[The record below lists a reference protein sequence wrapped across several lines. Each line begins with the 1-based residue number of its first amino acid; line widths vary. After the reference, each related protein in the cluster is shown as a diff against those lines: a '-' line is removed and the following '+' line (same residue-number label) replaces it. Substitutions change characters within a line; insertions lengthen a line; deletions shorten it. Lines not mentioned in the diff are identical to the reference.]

1 MVSEK
6 TPATTPDAGPVDGA
20 APDPRRWKALV
31 LLCAATLSTSLSNGS
46 IVFVAAPSMAKDL
59 ALTPSGLSW
68 VMNAYLLSFGGLLL
82 LGGRAADLLGR
93 RRMFMIGGALLA
105 GSSLLCGLAGSGG
118 VLIAARTLEG
128 LAAAVI
134 TPTVLSLITTL
145 FREGPE
151 RNKALGVWSAVAGIG
166 GTTGA
171 LLSGPITVHLG
182 WSWIF
187 FVNVPLVALVVALSP
202 LVLRESYNRGRVRT
216 LDVTGAVLSTGAMV
230 LLVYAVINAPQKGL
244 SSGRTIGVLVAAGL
258 TFALFVAVE
267 KRSPA
272 PLVPL
277 HLFRSTSLVGGNLVL
292 LMIGMAVYGMGF
304 ALTQYA
310 QIVLGYSAMQFGLMF
325 AVMTVLVILG
335 SMLAGGLLVSRYGPR
350 PVAVGGLVLIG
361 ISSLTLTQL
370 SVDGSFV
377 HDMLLGMV
385 LFGPGL
391 GAGFVA
397 ASIASLTG
405 ITERNAGLASGLNN
419 TAFHVGGAIG
429 IAIMA
434 AVALTQGKGATPPI
448 AMTDGFSKAFIA
460 CAIFA
465 AVGLVAAV
473 TLLGRPRTPQPLT
486 TAAPAPE
493 RRDHAA

>member
-6 TPATTPDAGPVDGA
+6 PPATTPDAGPVDGA

-68 VMNAYLLSFGGLLL
+68 VMNAYLLSFVGLLL

-171 LLSGPITVHLG
+171 LLSGPLPRPLRWERV
-182 WSWIF
+182 F
-187 FVNVPLVALVVALSP
+187 VVNVPLVALVVALSP

-370 SVDGSFV
+370 SVDG
-377 HDMLLGMV
+377 
-385 LFGPGL
+385 
-391 GAGFVA
+391 
-397 ASIASLTG
+397 
-405 ITERNAGLASGLNN
+405 
-419 TAFHVGGAIG
+419 
-429 IAIMA
+429 
-434 AVALTQGKGATPPI
+434 
-448 AMTDGFSKAFIA
+448 
-460 CAIFA
+460 
-465 AVGLVAAV
+465 
-473 TLLGRPRTPQPLT
+473 
-486 TAAPAPE
+486 
-493 RRDHAA
+493 